1 MALKSIYIK
10 NKEQNAWVIEI
21 IQFNTHILPNSSYV
35 NMLFLIPGLNTCPEC
50 TFIFISLVSF
60 PVWLKTSHYLL

>member
-10 NKEQNAWVIEI
+10 KKEQKAWVIEI
-21 IQFNTHILPNSSYV
+21 TQFNTHIIPNSSYF
-35 NMLFLIPGLNTCPEC
+35 NMLLLIPGLNTCPKC
-50 TFIFISLVSF
+50 TFTFISLVSF